1 VPAPNGAGILIHMGN
16 CIVKH
21 IGMLL
26 GLAAGLTLTGQT
38 LSGQALAQVPVS
50 PDITAAFATYDRV
63 TLLVGLLPPD
73 PVALPGADAAT
84 LNAARTQAIRDRQ
97 QAVIDA
103 IGPDLA
109 VDTRYATIPALA
121 VQVTAA
127 GLAALQA
134 HPLVTS
140 IAPNRLR
147 APADE
152 KGASRLAL
160 APRPIDPARAEG
172 LAVTTPA
179 APQGDARIGAAPA
192 ARPPAPTSATR
203 MAQPD
208 NLQRIGAP
216 ALWDV
221 GRVGA
226 GKFVAV
232 LDTGIEASHP
242 AFTGKTV
249 LEACFSVNDPAEG
262 AFSLCP
268 GRAPG
273 AIGPGTASACPDTSL
288 VASCRHGTHVAG
300 IATGN
305 DPAAGVYGVAPQA
318 DVIAVQ
324 VFARIWDERNRRWA
338 LSAPTIDSVAGLDY
352 VASFAQAN
360 PGRVASVNMSL
371 GGDEPMRN
379 FCDTSETDDE
389 GDIVTSMMID
399 RLRDLGVTTA
409 IAAGNEDFRGAI
421 GAPACVTPAVAV
433 AATNANDTY
442 SVNAGTNLAAFPLV
456 FIAAPGDLILSAIPG
471 HGYARFSGTSMATP
485 MVAGALALLQ
495 AAHPGLQAFDYET
508 TLVRSGRSLVLD
520 GRFRLPRLDLVMADA
535 MLSGNVSGGSLS
547 QPYQPNSPVSYVQSP
562 ARGNTAWRWYKQ
574 QLYVP

>member
-1 VPAPNGAGILIHMGN
+1 
-16 CIVKH
+16 
-21 IGMLL
+21 MLL
-26 GLAAGLTLTGQT
+26 GLAAGLTLTGQVLT
-38 LSGQALAQVPVS
+38 GQALAQVPVS
-50 PDITAAFATYDRV
+50 PAITAAFATYDRV
-63 TLLVGLLPPD
+63 TLLVALLPPD
-73 PVALPGADAAT
+73 PIALPGADAAT
-84 LNAARTQAIRDRQ
+84 LNAARTLAIRDRQ

-127 GLAALQA
+127 GLAALQV
-134 HPLVTS
+134 HPLVTA
-140 IAPNRLR
+140 ITPNRLR
-147 APADE
+147 GPADE
-152 KGASRLAL
+152 KTSARLAL

-172 LAVTTPA
+172 LAVASLAT
-179 APQGDARIGAAPA
+179 PQGDARIGAAPA
-192 ARPPAPTSATR
+192 ARPSAARPPTPTSASR

-216 ALWDV
+216 ALWDA

-226 GKFVAV
+226 GTFVAV

-242 AFTGKTV
+242 AFAGKTIQ
-249 LEACFSVNDPAEG
+249 EACFSVNAPDQG

-268 GRAPG
+268 GRVPG
-273 AIGPGTASACPDTSL
+273 AIGTGTASACTDTNL
-288 VASCRHGTHVAG
+288 VATCRHGTHVAG

-318 DVIAVQ
+318 DIIAVQ

-360 PGRVASVNMSL
+360 PGSVASVNMSL

-379 FCDTSETDDE
+379 FCDTAADDDE
-389 GDIVTSMMID
+389 GDLVTSMMVD

-409 IAAGNEDFRGAI
+409 IAAGNEEFRGAI
-421 GAPACVTPAVAV
+421 GSPACITPAVAV

-442 SVNAGTNLAAFPLV
+442 SINAGTNLAAFPLV
-456 FIAAPGDLILSAIPG
+456 FIAAPGDLILSAVPG
-471 HGYARFSGTSMATP
+471 RGYARLSGTSMATP
-485 MVAGALALLQ
+485 MVAGALALLR
-495 AAHPGLQAFDYET
+495 AAHPGLQALDYET
-508 TLVRSGRSLVLD
+508 TLARSGRPLVLD
-520 GRFRLPRLDLVMADA
+520 GRFRLPRLDLVTADA
-535 MLSGNVSGGSLS
+535 MLSGNISGGSLS
-547 QPYQPNSPVSYVQSP
+547 QPYQPGSPVSYVQYP
-562 ARGNTAWRWYKQ
+562 ARGNAAWRWYKQ